1 MSFLIFSVLLTPHL
15 IWLFENN
22 FVTIFYGLNRSGLS
36 DFHISNHFVNPII
49 FLIKQFLIL
58 VPFLVM
64 VLVML
69 KKFNFKFNLK
79 NKKIFFLISIN
90 LIPFLLI
97 LLTSIITGAKI
108 RTMWMTP
115 FYLFLG
121 TLF

>member
-1 MSFLIFSVLLTPHL
+1 MFLAIV
-15 IWLFENN
+15 
-22 FVTIFYGLNRSGLS
+22 
-36 DFHISNHFVNPII
+36 
-49 FLIKQFLIL
+49 
-58 VPFLVM
+58 
-64 VLVML
+64 
-69 KKFNFKFNLK
+69 KKFKFKFKIN

-121 TLF
+121 TLFLEIFRKNIDIKKIKKFSYFFLFFFFFFFFFYFLFSFFFYI